1 MTPAAKRALM
11 LGVQAILLGA
21 GTVFL
26 VLAARDNWEALSRFD
41 LRLTFSPLL
50 VASLLTAAT
59 WFYLV
64 NIWRR
69 SLAWWTPPQYLAYRA
84 ALRIWFLTN
93 LARFIPGTVW
103 QFAGLAALAAAHRVS
118 AVAATG
124 AVLLQQLTL
133 LVTGAGVT
141 LALVPTVTRDWG
153 GVRANGLLWG
163 LAAGIAAVAVLM
175 LPITRRWLRLAV
187 AWVARRDVPWPE
199 PPRRA
204 FTVYVLALAVPWFV
218 YGLAFWLFGRALLG
232 PAAPGFWLAAGAF
245 VGSYVAGLVAVFAPG
260 GIVVREAALV
270 AALSPAIGAE
280 AALLLAIASRLWLV
294 ALELVTALAV
304 LMWPQPSPSTS

>member
-1 MTPAAKRALM
+1 MTSAGKRWALIIAQAA
-11 LGVQAILLGA
+11 LLGA
-21 GTVFL
+21 GVWFL
-26 VLAARDNWEALSRFD
+26 VAAARRNWDALTRFD
-41 LRLTFSPLL
+41 FHFTIAPLL
-50 VASLLTAAT
+50 LGSVLTAAT
-59 WFYLV
+59 WFFLV
-64 NIWRR
+64 SVWIR
-69 SLAWWTPPQYLAYRA
+69 SLGWWTPPQRLAFRP

-103 QFAGLAALAAAHRVS
+103 QFAGLAALASAHQVS

-141 LALVPTVTRDWG
+141 LALVPNLTRGWG
-153 GVRANGLLWG
+153 TAIANGLVWG
-163 LAAGIAAVAVLM
+163 LGAAAVAIGVLM
-175 LPITRRWLRLAV
+175 LPDARRWLRRAV
-187 AWVARRDVPWPE
+187 ARVAGRDVAWPE

-204 FTVYVLALAVPWFV
+204 FTMYVLALTVPWLV
-218 YGLAFWLFGRALLG
+218 YGVAFWLFGRALLG
-232 PAAPGFWLAAGAF
+232 PAAPGLWLAAGAF

-270 AALSPAIGAE
+270 AALSPAIGGD
-280 AALLLAIASRLWLV
+280 AALLLALASRLWLV

-304 LMWPQPSPSTS
+304 LVWPRPSPRVP